1 MARVDWGYRGGERPL
16 VRVRLGLLALL
27 TANPE
32 EQRLPDRLIDIALG
46 LSVWS
51 WAVLGLVRADPQ
63 VSLVRLTITVLNVSV
78 GALFL
83 TRGAILRRA
92 PLRAL
97 LLCLPSLVMSGVA
110 LKLAAPE
117 AAWPLHAAVVF
128 AGGGLFAVVSLL
140 SLGRCFGLLPAVRGV
155 ATGGTY
161 RLVRHPAYAGELA
174 MVAAC
179 ALASPR
185 PLLAW
190 IAAAVAVGL
199 LALRIRVEEGLLSEV
214 AEYRVYA
221 ARVRYR
227 LLPWIW

>member
-1 MARVDWGYRGGERPL
+1 
-16 VRVRLGLLALL
+16 LGLLALL
-27 TANPE
+27 SDAPKNEGTPD
-32 EQRLPDRLIDIALG
+32 RLPDRLIDIALG

-51 WAVLGLVRADPQ
+51 WAVLGLVRADESARG
-63 VSLVRLTITVLNVSV
+63 SLVRLTITALNVCV

-92 PLRAL
+92 PLGAL

-110 LKLAAPE
+110 LKLARPE

-128 AGGGLFAVVSLL
+128 AGSGLFATASLL

-161 RLVRHPAYAGELA
+161 RLLRHPAYAGELG

-190 IAAAVAVGL
+190 IAAAAAAAL
-199 LALRIRVEEGLLSEV
+199 IALRIRVEERLLTEV
-214 AEYRVYA
+214 PDYREYA
-221 ARVRYR
+221 GRVRYR
-227 LLPWIW
+227 LLPGIW